1 MVAPVL
7 EPSVVEEAVAK
18 AEEEVLLKKELL
30 VIKLILPSHG
40 LGPDSWAPYTKSLFS
55 SPPFSADRGWDGSFA
70 QSCAAVVWG

>member
-18 AEEEVLLKKELL
+18 ADEEVLLKKELL

-40 LGPDSWAPYTKSLFS
+40 LGPDS
-55 SPPFSADRGWDGSFA
+55 
-70 QSCAAVVWG
+70 